1 MLPRYAIYAYG
12 VPMIIVLI
20 SITINFCNCT
30 GEDFYVGYG
39 ELYCYISDPNANFFF
54 FGVPLILILAANLIL
69 FILCVNVIRKVSS
82 PAKKEE
88 PKPSDCQQT
97 SSECCTDCNENN
109 KCACCKIK
117 RQLKKVKNIYSFIL
131 KEIVIFS
138 II

>member
-30 GEDFYVGYG
+30 GDNFYVGYG

-117 RQLKKVKNIYSFIL
+117 RQLKKVKNIYSSIL
-131 KEIVIFS
+131 E
-138 II
+138 